1 MHSLKRSR
9 PGLALAM
16 ALALLVVAAP
26 VAFAGRPDDAGDAGA
41 DQKAERQA
49 ENVEREQARSEEK
62 AEAEVKPEETEKT
75 EKERVSRKDVVVK
88 APCEA
93 RTFARVFKP
102 WNDRRL
108 YTLAPGGDFETLA
121 EGWTLEGAT
130 VAADSSPFVLGAAL
144 GVSSLELPAGSTA
157 LSPPICVERGF
168 PSFRLAARTISTDQA
183 VVKVGVVYANG
194 RVKKAGRVKPA
205 ADWAVT
211 RKLSLA
217 QGRFRVRRGESALV
231 QLRFAVTA
239 GTARL
244 DDVYVDPRFWR

>member
-1 MHSLKRSR
+1 MKSFRHPRLARA
-9 PGLALAM
+9 LALAVSS
-16 ALALLVVAAP
+16 LVVAAP
-26 VAFAGRPDDAGDAGA
+26 VAFAGHPDPDGDPGVDKSAEKQA
-41 DQKAERQA
+41 AAEERAAEKAER
-49 ENVEREQARSEEK
+49 
-62 AEAEVKPEETEKT
+62 EAEKPEAKPD
-75 EKERVSRKDVVVK
+75 KPGKDDVVTK
-88 APCEA
+88 APCEE

-102 WNDRRL
+102 WNDSRL

-121 EGWTLEGAT
+121 EGWTLDGAT

-144 GVSSLELPAGSTA
+144 GASSLELPAGASA

-168 PSFRLAARTISTDQA
+168 PSFRLAARSVSADQA
-183 VVKVGVVYANG
+183 VVKVQVVYANG
-194 RVKKAGRVKPA
+194 RVKKTGRLKPA

-217 QGRFRVRRGESALV
+217 QGRFKVRRGESALV

-244 DDVYVDPRFWR
+244 DDLYIDPRFWR